1 MSNQLVLAPELSGL
15 PASLKEWATGLLGLA
30 DAAGGGIQGGG
41 HPRLSIKGRQF
52 TAITMDGD
60 EVRVGNFSQQVGVF
74 VDAIV
79 VGANPAISKIYYDKP
94 FDPSTT
100 EPVSP
105 TCFSDNGI
113 GPSSRAETP
122 QCATCA
128 ACPHNAWGSKVTPG
142 GAAIKACADAKKLA
156 VILTEDIQ
164 GPVYELRVPAASMKA
179 FGAVNNDLK
188 GRGVPLPMV
197 VLSLSFDQQATYPK
211 LAFKATRYVDAK
223 TELPVVQE
231 TLRDKGEEIAEA
243 VGTKDVPAQTATAAP
258 SNVVSLQQAPA
269 HVQQAAAQ
277 RAAPASQP
285 QAEAPKRTRRSA
297 AQVAADNAAQA
308 AAQQGAVGGGL
319 GSFGGLG
326 AAPAPQAAQQAQGG
340 FDDAPGAAGTAVPSD
355 AALDGILSGIDFG

>member
-15 PASLKEWATGLLGLA
+15 PAGLKEWATGLLGLA

-100 EPVSP
+100 EPVAP
-105 TCFSDNGI
+105 TCYSDNGI

-197 VLSLSFDQQATYPK
+197 VLSLSFDAQATYPK

-243 VGTKDVPAQTATAAP
+243 VGTKDVPAQTAAAAP

-269 HVQQAAAQ
+269 HVQQAAQ
-277 RAAPASQP
+277 QAAPSPQP

-297 AQVAADNAAQA
+297 AQVAPAKQE
-308 AAQQGAVGGGL
+308 GL
-319 GSFGGLG
+319 GSFGGFG
-326 AAPAPQAAQQAQGG
+326 AAPAPQAAQGG